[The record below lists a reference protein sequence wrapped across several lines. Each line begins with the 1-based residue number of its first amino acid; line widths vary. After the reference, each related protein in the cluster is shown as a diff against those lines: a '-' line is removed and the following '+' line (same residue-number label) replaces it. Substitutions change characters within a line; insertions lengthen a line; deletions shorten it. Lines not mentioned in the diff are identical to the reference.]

1 MTRRFFVVHVY
12 LTIRNRYLFDNSCP
26 VRGEVCVSIILL
38 GTVMTPGLIYISYR
52 EIKSMG
58 WKSFLSL
65 GASMHARRLLTSYQ
79 TYVAAVQLYVLQS
92 VTLAFLSVLALC
104 HTKFNER
111 AMDVTIY
118 GITLA
123 SSVIVSVIDILSIKA
138 IRQHYSN
145 WLLVSLIFAS
155 AISFG
160 VTIVVSLFLGVQSQ
174 SAEYVDYSLTETVW
188 EQAVA
193 RCLVVGCG
201 MHLYWHSDRPIL
213 HSVVETFIPCIGE
226 FSYNAIVIILIP
238 NGMLQILVQFDGWGE
253 RIQSIISEESIL
265 PPRSSDASI
274 IGRGSLT
281 SSSADVRHFID
292 P

>member
-213 HSVVETFIPCIGE
+213 HS
-226 FSYNAIVIILIP
+226 
-238 NGMLQILVQFDGWGE
+238 ILVQFDGWGE